1 MVVLGKLDEI
11 VYWICKLSA
20 QHNCYTIHTVGVMH
34 NADST
39 STVSFLALTGKLCAG
54 PLNGEIEN
62 GRNTRGPLFIVTLV
76 CLCCA
81 EQPRAHRC
89 CRQLHPTAMTLSCW
103 QLILVVAHKTYTNT
117 VNDVI
122 EYCNWFVRVEI
133 MPKISRVK
141 VRQAANRPSLVMQ
154 QRKRRHIEDIPF
166 YRFHHDYDDL
176 PLDPA
181 RPFIAERIREF
192 NIDIHHIGY
201 SIY

>member
-1 MVVLGKLDEI
+1 M
-11 VYWICKLSA
+11 
-20 QHNCYTIHTVGVMH
+20 
-34 NADST
+34 
-39 STVSFLALTGKLCAG
+39 
-54 PLNGEIEN
+54 
-62 GRNTRGPLFIVTLV
+62 
-76 CLCCA
+76 
-81 EQPRAHRC
+81 
-89 CRQLHPTAMTLSCW
+89 
-103 QLILVVAHKTYTNT
+103 
-117 VNDVI
+117 NDVI
-122 EYCNWFVRVEI
+122 EYCNWFVRIEI